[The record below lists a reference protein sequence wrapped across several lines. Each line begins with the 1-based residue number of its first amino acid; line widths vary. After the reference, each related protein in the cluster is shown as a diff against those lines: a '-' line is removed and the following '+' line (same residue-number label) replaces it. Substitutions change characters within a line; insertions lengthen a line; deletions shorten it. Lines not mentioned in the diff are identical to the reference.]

1 MTDPNHIISIISSVR
16 THAADYLETELA
28 AAGAEGL
35 IASHGSILGILFR
48 NGGKLRM
55 KEIAEKI
62 NRDKSTVTHHIHTLI
77 RLGYVKKEK
86 SGADGRETFVVLTAK
101 GLKFE
106 EPVKSIS
113 RKLLSRA
120 YRNFTEEEKQSL
132 IALLE
137 KMRANFED

>member
-1 MTDPNHIISIISSVR
+1 MTDPNHIVMLISGVKTR
-16 THAADYLETELA
+16 AVGYLEAELA

-77 RLGYVKKEK
+77 DLGYVKKEK
-86 SGADGRETFVVLTAK
+86 SGADGRETFVVLTSK
-101 GLKFE
+101 GLKLE
-106 EPVKSIS
+106 EPVKAIS

-120 YRNFTEEEKQSL
+120 YRNFSEEEKQNLVS
-132 IALLE
+132 LLE
-137 KMRANFED
+137 KMRSNLES